1 MKVGDKV
8 KVSPFITTDTY
19 QKTGKVG
26 VITHIEYNELEEE
39 DGIVTLLFEDDS
51 IGIYYMNCVE
61 SLK

>member
-8 KVSPFITTDTY
+8 KVSPFVTTDTY

-26 VITHIEYNELEEE
+26 IITHIESDELEEE
-39 DGIVTLLFEDDS
+39 NSIVTLLFEDNS

-61 SLK
+61 PLK